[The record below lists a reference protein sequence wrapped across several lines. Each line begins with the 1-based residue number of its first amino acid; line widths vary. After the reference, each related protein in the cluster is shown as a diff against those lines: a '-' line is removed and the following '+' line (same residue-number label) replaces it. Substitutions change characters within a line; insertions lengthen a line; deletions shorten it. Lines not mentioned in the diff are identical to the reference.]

1 MAFGLPAS
9 FSQYIPLNNLS
20 KLEFQY
26 AAILSCEKLN
36 WTLITINN
44 EEIIAKTNAAL
55 PTWNE
60 KITINYQFDNPF
72 VWSESN
78 GNQLFDRGRNK
89 RNTEIFFDQFNEFR
103 KDITTAIQEQQAIS
117 NYISTAAD
125 ISQNNKNLEIVISEF
140 YSSFSVLIPTKDYI
154 ITPILLG
161 LNILLFFIMFFSG
174 VGFFSPA
181 IQDIIQWGGN
191 YAPLTI
197 DNNWWRLL
205 TNVFVHIG
213 FLHLIANCYALA
225 YVGLFLESHL
235 KRNAFLSLYL
245 FCGLLASLS
254 SLYWNEDLV
263 SAGASGAIFGMYG
276 ILLVLLATK
285 TIRQKLNANTIFFI
299 VFFVIINLLGSFKK
313 GIDGAAHV
321 GGFVSGIIFGGIF
334 ALLKT
339 QRKRALILA
348 SIITLLSAP
357 SISFY
362 CQSKKIYIYEILK
375 YQSRMQEFVDME
387 KMALE
392 AYSIYAGDNKEDILY
407 MIQDRG
413 IYYWDENIKLIK
425 ELDQLY
431 LPKTIHDNNKRL
443 EIYCLL
449 RKKVYQLAYKKIK
462 ENTSMY
468 DGPIGNYNNQILELL
483 QEIEKH
489 QKE

>member
-1 MAFGLPAS
+1 M
-9 FSQYIPLNNLS
+9 
-20 KLEFQY
+20 
-26 AAILSCEKLN
+26 
-36 WTLITINN
+36 
-44 EEIIAKTNAAL
+44 
-55 PTWNE
+55 
-60 KITINYQFDNPF
+60 
-72 VWSESN
+72 
-78 GNQLFDRGRNK
+78 
-89 RNTEIFFDQFNEFR
+89 
-103 KDITTAIQEQQAIS
+103 
-117 NYISTAAD
+117 
-125 ISQNNKNLEIVISEF
+125 
-140 YSSFSVLIPTKDYI
+140 
-154 ITPILLG
+154 
-161 LNILLFFIMFFSG
+161 
-174 VGFFSPA
+174 
-181 IQDIIQWGGN
+181 
-191 YAPLTI
+191 
-197 DNNWWRLL
+197 
-205 TNVFVHIG
+205 
-213 FLHLIANCYALA
+213 IANCYALA

-235 KRNAFLSLYL
+235 KRIAFLSLYL

-276 ILLVLLATK
+276 LLLVLLATK

-299 VFFVIINLLGSFKK
+299 VFFIIINLLDSFKE

-321 GGFVSGIIFGGIF
+321 GGFITGIVFGSIF
-334 ALLKT
+334 ASFKT
-339 QRKRALILA
+339 KKRKALVLA
-348 SIITLLSAP
+348 TIITLVAVP

-362 CQSKKIYIYEILK
+362 CKSKKIYIYEILE

-392 AYSIYAGDNKEDILY
+392 AYSIYAGDDKEDVLY

-431 LPKTIHDNNKRL
+431 LPKKIHENNKRL
-443 EIYCLL
+443 ALYCSL

-483 QEIEKH
+483 QEIEKN